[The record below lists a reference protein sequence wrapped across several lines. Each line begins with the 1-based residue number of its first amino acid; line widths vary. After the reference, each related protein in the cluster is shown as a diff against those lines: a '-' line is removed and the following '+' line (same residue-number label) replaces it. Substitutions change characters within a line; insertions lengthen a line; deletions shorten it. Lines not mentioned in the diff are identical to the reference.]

1 MICVCILRKDA
12 ERPLTE
18 VSVEE
23 LKKSKVGIRVSA
35 LSDAGYDDLY
45 KLSCAKDWKLHAV
58 QGIGEKQLEAIR
70 NIIAEFVNRISEF
83 TGLCISHDGTDMDA
97 DRKELIHAIHVFRQ
111 CELIRRDAER
121 TSVEYHDFVELLK
134 SEPMPLILCR
144 KRQSVIMRETVQ
156 IIMQ

>member
-1 MICVCILRKDA
+1 MKQNLNFTEINRLIKALTDIDEYLDLIYSERHVQEERIRDLCVCILRKDV
-12 ERPLTE
+12 ERPLME

-23 LKKSKVGIRVSA
+23 LKKSKAGIRVSA

-97 DRKELIHAIHVFRQ
+97 DRKELFPYLFSRKI
-111 CELIRRDAER
+111 LWRD
-121 TSVEYHDFVELLK
+121 H
-134 SEPMPLILCR
+134 
-144 KRQSVIMRETVQ
+144 
-156 IIMQ
+156 